1 MPIYVQYSTWTM
13 LVYSTLSTV
22 LLYKVKNSS
31 LGIYLEILLEDVPD
45 FRVIIFNKIYNLM
58 FPFQSHLMSYHILFF
73 IVSNICIG
81 NQRRISYVLVHVHVI
96 NLAKL
101 FNFKVIS
108 LLYEFELYLYVFV

>member
-22 LLYKVKNSS
+22 LLYQVKNSS

-58 FPFQSHLMSYHILFF
+58 FPFQSHL
-73 IVSNICIG
+73 
-81 NQRRISYVLVHVHVI
+81 
-96 NLAKL
+96 
-101 FNFKVIS
+101 
-108 LLYEFELYLYVFV
+108 